1 MITLKWKYIKYDI
14 DSWTWNNAE
23 YSIESPL
30 QRHHAESDK
39 TDNDIIYRFV
49 EKAIASLR
57 HILDDRLDKS
67 ASDSDNSLP
76 EIENGIEWNFT
87 LSDGGYDTD
96 FSLLSALMHAYVV
109 KTALAEWCA
118 TYFPSHVAELKEA
131 SANLAID
138 ISNAAFKK
146 KMPLKQMREIHQ
158 DKDDVIII
166 PQ

>member
-1 MITLKWKYIKYDI
+1 MITLYWKYIKYDI

-30 QRHHAESDK
+30 QRHHAESDDK
-39 TDNDIIYRFV
+39 DSNMIFRFV
-49 EKAIASLR
+49 EKAIASLKR
-57 HILDDRLDKS
+57 ILDDRLCKDVS
-67 ASDSDNSLP
+67 ETDNTLP
-76 EIENGIEWNFT
+76 KVDPSWKFDLAE
-87 LSDGGYDTD
+87 GGYDTD
-96 FSLLSALMHAYVV
+96 YSVLTNLMHAFVV

-131 SANLAID
+131 SANLAMD